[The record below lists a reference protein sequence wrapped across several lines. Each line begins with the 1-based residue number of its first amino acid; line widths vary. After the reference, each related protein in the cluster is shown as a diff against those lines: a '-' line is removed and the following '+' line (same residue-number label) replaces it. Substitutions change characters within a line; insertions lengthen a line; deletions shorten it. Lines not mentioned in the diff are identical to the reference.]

1 MEDWADSMYKPKIFD
16 EIVGN
21 AWAISTLKRFVNET
35 IAGRGFPHMIL
46 SGLSGVGKSCAIEV
60 FCESINAEKK
70 EWNASDDR
78 KLEVIREGV
87 KGFVSTKSLDARPKI
102 AFLDEFDLTEK
113 AQEALR
119 RMMEKFSNNCK
130 FMISTNFLYG
140 IIRPIRSRCF
150 LINFRPLTPDEIYGR
165 LAFVRED
172 QHITEVIT
180 EEQIFYIAQ
189 NADGDMRMALKN
201 LQGLCIGRK
210 EPIKNEEIMNVEIP
224 IDRVNGMLRY
234 ALDGKYAESVE
245 MFLDVATY
253 GNQMDIF
260 RAIESEFMKQNF
272 TDKEKAIIGAGL
284 GQLKGEYLLGDRK
297 SMYGFLAFLSGV

>member
-1 MEDWADSMYKPKIFD
+1 MQDWADTMYKPKTFD

-21 AWAISTLKRFVNET
+21 TWAISTLKRFVNET

-60 FCESINAEKK
+60 FCESINAEKR

-87 KGFVSTKSLDARPKI
+87 KGFASTKSVDARPKI

-119 RMMEKFSNNCK
+119 RMMEKFSDNCK

-150 LINFRPLTPDEIYGR
+150 LINFRPLTPDEIFGR
-165 LAFVRED
+165 LAFVRND
-172 QHITEVIT
+172 QHLNDVIT
-180 EEQIFYIAQ
+180 EEQTFYIAQ

-210 EPIKNEEIMNVEIP
+210 DPINNEEIMNVEIP
-224 IDRVNGMLRY
+224 IDRVVAMLKY
-234 ALDGKYAESVE
+234 SLDGKYADAVE
-245 MFLDVATY
+245 MFHEVATY
-253 GNQMDIF
+253 GNQTDMF
-260 RAIESEFMKQNF
+260 RTIETEFLRENF

-284 GQLKGEYLLGDRK
+284 GQLKEEYMLGDRK
-297 SMYGFLAFLSGV
+297 SMYGFLAFLAGV